1 MENETQNNEQ
11 EFMKKAIILAK
22 DRNLSNETIVELLEE
37 LKVGEVT
44 K

>member
-1 MENETQNNEQ
+1 MENEKQNNEQ